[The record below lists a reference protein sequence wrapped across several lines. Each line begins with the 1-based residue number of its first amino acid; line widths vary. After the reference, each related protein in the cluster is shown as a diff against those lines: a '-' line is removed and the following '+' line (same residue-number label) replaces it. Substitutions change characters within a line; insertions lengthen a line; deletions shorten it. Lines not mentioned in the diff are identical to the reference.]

1 MAGGE
6 PARTPYPAQG
16 TIICVFVVE
25 ALAFPIYPLPMSQSN
40 FSLVVLSYNHP
51 EITSRCVSSAL
62 RLLPSE
68 KIILAH
74 NGSDRNHIERLKKQF
89 PTLTHWEFSP
99 NRGYSAGVNAA
110 LTKAFESLEWVF
122 LLTNDTQI
130 ENWQLEIQNLPTG
143 LYSPMVW
150 LKNKKALDYTGG
162 FFDARRARLIHL
174 KDSEMKTGIG
184 RYPYIPGTA
193 FLISRDVFRKLGPLD
208 ESLHTYWEDV
218 DFGARA
224 AKEKIHFGLLRNVE
238 IIHYG
243 RKTTRKD
250 PFYSHYLFRRNRI
263 KVSWRHCPWYYKPEL
278 ALRLLPDAV
287 RVFTS
292 RISL

>member
-1 MAGGE
+1 M
-6 PARTPYPAQG
+6 
-16 TIICVFVVE
+16 
-25 ALAFPIYPLPMSQSN
+25 N
-40 FSLVVLSYNHP
+40 FSLVILSYNHP

-62 RLLPSE
+62 KFLPSE

-74 NGSDRNHIERLKKQF
+74 NGSDRNHIENLKNQF
-89 PTLTHWEFSP
+89 PTLTHWEFFP
-99 NRGYSAGVNAA
+99 NRGYSGGVNAA
-110 LTKAFESLEWVF
+110 LNKAFEGFEWVF

-130 ENWQLEIQNLPTG
+130 EKWNFDVQSLSPG

-150 LKNKKALDYTGG
+150 MKNKKSIDYTGG
-162 FFDARRARLIHL
+162 FFDARRAHLVHL
-174 KDSEMKTGIG
+174 KNFEIEMKTAQ
-184 RYPYIPGTA
+184 YPYIPGTA
-193 FLISRDVFRKLGPLD
+193 FLVSRDVFEKLGPLD

-224 AKEKIHFGLLRNVE
+224 SKEKISFGLLKGIE

-250 PFYSHYLFRRNRI
+250 PLYSRYLFRRNRM
-263 KVSWRHCPWYYKPEL
+263 KVSWRYCPWYYKPEL
-278 ALRLLPDAV
+278 AFRLVPDAI